1 MAQEAWPLL
10 ADFSLVK
17 IANTDSPLTRSGM
30 VMGTPAYISPEQANG
45 DLVDRRADIY
55 ALGVV
60 LFEMITGRLPF
71 VYSNPNMLMLA
82 HISEPVPSPCAL
94 NPACP
99 PELERVILTAL
110 QKSPD
115 DRYSN
120 MQAMIEAFIYVTG
133 ASTVSFSGQSPAKRP
148 FRSTEPSLTKPPAR
162 PETSQGPRLV
172 LSTQNVSLELPNPP
186 RAGLILGRSHGSV
199 QADVDLGPYEA
210 AAAGV
215 SRQHARLTHSNQAWF
230 IEDLNSL
237 NGTYVNEVKLTPGR
251 PALLKHGDVVRCSR
265 LSLVFLLPEN

>member
-1 MAQEAWPLL
+1 
-10 ADFSLVK
+10 
-17 IANTDSPLTRSGM
+17 
-30 VMGTPAYISPEQANG
+30 
-45 DLVDRRADIY
+45 
-55 ALGVV
+55 
-60 LFEMITGRLPF
+60 
-71 VYSNPNMLMLA
+71 
-82 HISEPVPSPCAL
+82 
-94 NPACP
+94 
-99 PELERVILTAL
+99 
-110 QKSPD
+110 
-115 DRYSN
+115 
-120 MQAMIEAFIYVTG
+120 
-133 ASTVSFSGQSPAKRP
+133 
-148 FRSTEPSLTKPPAR
+148 
-162 PETSQGPRLV
+162 V